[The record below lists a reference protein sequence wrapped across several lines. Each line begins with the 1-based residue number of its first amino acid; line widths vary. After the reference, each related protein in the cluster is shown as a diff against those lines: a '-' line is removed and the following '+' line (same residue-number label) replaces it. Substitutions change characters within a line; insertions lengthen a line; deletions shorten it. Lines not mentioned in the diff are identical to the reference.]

1 MENWWKLPIYRW
13 FMMIYLPMK
22 AGEHWLF
29 SSLIYPFRLMIF
41 DSYVSLPEGT
51 YQYHV
56 IPRETP
62 TTKNGCWTPP
72 RFRLQCFHTATLM
85 KIFCVMLPFFV
96 NLEFFYVNV
105 V

>member
-1 MENWWKLPIYRW
+1 
-13 FMMIYLPMK
+13 MMIYLPMK

-29 SSLIYPFRLMIF
+29 SSLIYPFNLMIF
-41 DSYVSLPEGT
+41 DSDVSLPEGT

-62 TTKNGCWTPP
+62 TTQNGCLTPP

-96 NLEFFYVNV
+96 NLEFFLRECGLETK
-105 V
+105 